1 MAADYSSL
9 IQYLSGTGSVA
20 EEAGLDADQI
30 LRSLRKKAAKS
41 TDPMDLFKAELLT
54 KAALLQQIGGA

>member
-1 MAADYSSL
+1 M
-9 IQYLSGTGSVA
+9 A